1 MLSRTKIENV
11 TCLSLNFINIAFY
24 LLVIAAASYKC
35 VDSNF
40 SQIVLCI
47 YGDIIAAALVINE
60 IRSPILTQEY
70 FRFLCIYRGRGL
82 VFFFFGCLV
91 LAKDVLNII
100 VGTLTLCLGLF
111 YVILSF
117 ISSIPPPN
125 SLVINWQNWKDFSA
139 EGLDI
144 LRPRN
149 STLESAAA
157 IHLKGPPRPTSS
169 IIPPTLSRTPVGY
182 TLQEADIGDWR
193 VDSDYG
199 SVKESARYISQP
211 SSEYDGS
218 FATPVQSPRSS
229 ELSSPNVNYPG
240 PHRW

>member
-47 YGDIIAAALVINE
+47 YGD
-60 IRSPILTQEY
+60 
-70 FRFLCIYRGRGL
+70 
-82 VFFFFGCLV
+82 FGCLV
-91 LAKDVLNII
+91 LAEDVLNII

-144 LRPRN
+144 VRPRN

-157 IHLKGPPRPTSS
+157 IHLKGPPRPSSS

-199 SVKESARYISQP
+199 SVKESIRYVSQP